1 VIIHTCEQRSEEWY
15 AARAGKFTA
24 SDFGD
29 LMPSSKQGMGDWN
42 KTQMNIIYRVA
53 AERMT
58 GVPVSG
64 GFTSAAMQHGI
75 DTEAIA
81 RIAYELE
88 TGSPVKEVGFVEFN
102 EWIGCSPDGLI
113 DDEYQAR
120 FGGLEIKC
128 PNSDTHLRYLNNPDD
143 LLADYKYQCIGGMF
157 CTGRNWWDL
166 YSFDDRFTSPAMQSV
181 RVRVPRDQVE
191 INDLAMRIGFAINKV
206 KVIIEKGAVHG

>member
-1 VIIHTCEQRSEEWY
+1 MIIHMCEQRSEEWY

-29 LMPSSKQGMGDWN
+29 LMPSSRQGMGDWN
-42 KTQMNIIYRVA
+42 KAQMNIIYRVA

-58 GVPVSG
+58 GMVKEQSWKAPQVE
-64 GFTSAAMQHGI
+64 HGK
-75 DTEAIA
+75 DTEAEA

-88 TGSPVKEVGFVEFN
+88 TGSPVMEVGFVELN

-113 DDEYQAR
+113 DDEHQAR

-143 LLADYKYQCIGGMF
+143 LLADYKYQCIGGML
-157 CTGRNWWDL
+157 CTGREW
-166 YSFDDRFTSPAMQSV
+166 
-181 RVRVPRDQVE
+181 
-191 INDLAMRIGFAINKV
+191 
-206 KVIIEKGAVHG
+206 